1 MSHFGPLFE
10 RLGLPAGD
18 RYDLPTSEKRFP
30 DGAQYRVE
38 IPSTEGPRAL
48 RAVVAAAKQYRVP
61 VHRVSQGSGIMLL
74 TDDEIGEMLRIGR
87 GEGMEVS
94 LFVGP
99 RAAWDTGG
107 QAASTAGRVLA
118 CAQRGMDQLRYA
130 LDDIRRGCDLGLRGV
145 LVADLGLLWLVD
157 EAKRSGELPANLV
170 VKTSVQLPAA
180 NPGAVHVL
188 ERLGAGTLNLPVD
201 LSLPQLAAV
210 RGGTRLPFDLYIEA
224 PDGFGGFIRYF
235 ELPEIVR
242 VAAPVYVKLGL
253 RNSPDIY
260 PCGTHL
266 EPTAIALSKERV
278 RRARLAL
285 DTLQRYAPELTMSAV
300 GASDLAIPAVEC

>member
-1 MSHFGPLFE
+1 MSVFDSLFE
-10 RLGLPAGD
+10 RLGLPTGD
-18 RYDLPTSEKRFP
+18 RYDLPTSAARFP

-48 RAVVAAAKQYRVP
+48 RAVVEAAKQYHVT

-74 TDDEIGEMLRIGR
+74 TDDEIREMLRIAR
-87 GEGMEVS
+87 GEAMEVS

-99 RAAWDTGG
+99 RAAWDIGG
-107 QAASTAGRVLA
+107 QVASPAGRVLA
-118 CAQRGMDQLRYA
+118 CSQRGMDQLRYA
-130 LDDIRRGCDLGLRGV
+130 LEDIRRGCDLGLRGV
-145 LVADLGLLWLVD
+145 LVADLGLLWLVH
-157 EAKRSGELPANLV
+157 EARCAGQLPANLV

-180 NPGAVHVL
+180 NPAAVQVL
-188 ERLGAGTLNLPVD
+188 ERLGAGTLNLAVD
-201 LSLPQLAAV
+201 LTLPQLAAV

-224 PDGFGGFIRYF
+224 PDGFGGFIRYY

-266 EPTAIALSKERV
+266 EPTAVALSAERV

-285 DTLQRYAPELTMSAV
+285 DTLQRYAPELQMSAA
-300 GASDLAIPAVEC
+300 GAPDLAIPEVEG

>member
-1 MSHFGPLFE
+1 MDDFKRLFE
-10 RLGLPAGD
+10 QLGLPGGD
-18 RYDLPTSEKRFP
+18 RYDLPDSEARFP

-48 RAVVAAAKQYRVP
+48 RAVVEAAKQYGVT

-74 TDDEIGEMLRIGR
+74 TDDEICEMLRIGR

-99 RAAWDTGG
+99 RAAWDIGG
-107 QAASTAGRVLA
+107 QVASPAGRVLA

-130 LDDIRRGCDLGLRGV
+130 LDDIKRGCDLGLRGV
-145 LVADLGLLWLVD
+145 LIADLGLLWLAD
-157 EAKRSGELPANLV
+157 EARRSGQLPANLV
-170 VKTSVQLPAA
+170 IKTSVQLPAA
-180 NPGAVHVL
+180 NPAAVQVL
-188 ERLGAGTLNLPVD
+188 ERLGAGTLNLAVD
-201 LSLPQLAAV
+201 LTLPQLAAA

-224 PDGFGGFIRYF
+224 PDGFGGFIRYY

-266 EPTAIALSKERV
+266 ESTAIALSVERV

-285 DTLQRYAPELTMSAV
+285 DMLRRYAPELRMSAV
-300 GASDLAIPAVEC
+300 GASDLAIPEG

>member
-1 MSHFGPLFE
+1 MSQFEALLE
-10 RLGLPAGD
+10 RLSLPVGD
-18 RYDLPTSEKRFP
+18 QYDLPSSPFRFP

-38 IPSTEGPRAL
+38 IPSTEGPQAL
-48 RAVVAAAKQYRVP
+48 RAVVDAAKEFRVP

-74 TDDEIGEMLRIGR
+74 TDEEILEMLRIGR

-99 RAAWDTGG
+99 RAAWDTGA
-107 QAASTAGRVLA
+107 QVTSPAGRVLA
-118 CAQRGMDQLRYA
+118 CGLRGMDQLRYG
-130 LDDIRRGCDLGLRGV
+130 LEDVKRGCDLGLRGI
-145 LVADLGLLWLVD
+145 LLADLGLLWLVD
-157 EAKRSGELPANLV
+157 EAKRAGELPENLV

-180 NPGAVHVL
+180 NPAAIRVL
-188 ERLGAGTLNLPVD
+188 ERLGAGTLNLVVD
-201 LSLPQLAAV
+201 LTLPQLAAA
-210 RGGTRLPFDLYIEA
+210 RGGSEVPFDLYIEA
-224 PDGFGGFIRYF
+224 PDGFGGFIRYY

-266 EPTAIALSKERV
+266 ESTAMALSRERV
-278 RRARLAL
+278 RRARIAL
-285 DTLQRYAPELTMSAV
+285 DMLDRYASELRMSPM
-300 GASDLAIPAVEC
+300 GAADLAIPEDVP

>member
-1 MSHFGPLFE
+1 MSEFASLFE
-10 RLGLPAGD
+10 RLGLPDGD
-18 RYDLPTSEKRFP
+18 RYDLPDSPARFP

-48 RAVVAAAKQYRVP
+48 RAVVEAAKQYRVTI
-61 VHRVSQGSGIMLL
+61 HRVSQGSGIMLL
-74 TDDEIGEMLRIGR
+74 TDEEIREMLRIGR
-87 GEGMEVS
+87 GEGMEVN

-99 RAAWDTGG
+99 RAAWDIGG

-118 CAQRGMDQLRYA
+118 CSQRGMDQLRFA
-130 LDDIRRGCDLGLRGV
+130 LDDIKRGCDLGLRGI

-157 EAKRSGELPANLV
+157 EARRSGQLPANLV
-170 VKTSVQLPAA
+170 IKTSVQLPVA
-180 NPGAVHVL
+180 NPAAAHLL
-188 ERLGAGTLNLPVD
+188 ERLGAGTLNLAVD
-201 LSLPQLAAV
+201 LTLPQLAAV

-224 PDGFGGFIRYF
+224 PDGFGGFIRYY

-242 VAAPVYVKLGL
+242 IAAPVYVKLGL

-266 EPTAIALSKERV
+266 EATAIALSAERV

-285 DTLQRYAPELTMSAV
+285 DTLERYAPELHMSEI
-300 GASDLAIPAVEC
+300 GAPDLAIPEVEK

>member
-1 MSHFGPLFE
+1 MRHFQSLFN
-10 RLGLPAGD
+10 RLGLPHGD
-18 RYDLPTSEKRFP
+18 GYDLPTSAARFP

-48 RAVVAAAKQYRVP
+48 RAVVEAAKQYRVP

-74 TDDEIGEMLRIGR
+74 TDEEIREMLRIGR

-99 RAAWDTGG
+99 RAAWDIGG
-107 QAASTAGRVLA
+107 QVASPAGRVLA
-118 CAQRGMDQLRYA
+118 CSLRGMDQLRYA
-130 LDDIRRGCDLGLRGV
+130 LDDIKRGCDLGLRGI

-157 EAKRSGELPANLV
+157 EAKRSGELPSNLV
-170 VKTSVQLPAA
+170 AKTSVQLPAA
-180 NPGAVHVL
+180 NPAAVHVL
-188 ERLGAGTLNLPVD
+188 ERLGAGTLNLAVD
-201 LSLPQLAAV
+201 LTVPQLAAA
-210 RGGTRLPFDLYIEA
+210 RGSTSLPFDLYIEA
-224 PDGFGGFIRYF
+224 PDGFGGFIRYP

-266 EPTAIALSKERV
+266 EATALALSVERV

-285 DTLQRYAPELTMSAV
+285 DTIERHAPELTMSAV
-300 GASDLAIPAVEC
+300 GAEDLAVPVVEG